1 MFKVVDPMFQVM
13 TKLKKLK
20 RALKILNREQFSDIE
35 QQAEIAKKTMLDIQE
50 KIHDDIGLMQ

>member
-13 TKLKKLK
+13 TKLKKMK

-50 KIHDDIGLMQ
+50 KIHDDIGLM

>member
-50 KIHDDIGLMQ
+50 KIHDDIGLM